1 MEDHNGWPSKE
12 EWYIAIGENGSSPD
26 FLGFSYLISELFLPL
41 VRYLVH
47 LMRHAL
53 RLLLLR
59 GLFAHGAAE
68 EFGQRGIE
76 GGACL
81 LFDLLECLIDGE
93 GCSFRLFGGQVVK
106 HLGDSGN
113 ASKQGGAVF
122 S

>member
-1 MEDHNGWPSKE
+1 MVKTEVPQ
-12 EWYIAIGENGSSPD
+12 IVQTSPN
-26 FLGFSYLISELFLPL
+26 LISESFLPKSRCTPYVSRL
-41 VRYLVH
+41 TLCG
-47 LMRHAL
+47 
-53 RLLLLR
+53 LLLLR